1 MAREAR
7 KISKSGN
14 YYIELKGVE
23 LFFSEEDKQTFREI
37 LERNFA
43 EGKIYGCEMTR
54 DEIRFA
60 VKEDGRGISACMKPV
75 TTSYARYFNRTYD
88 REGKLFLG
96 RFKSKPLETEEDI
109 REALKAV
116 KTGDS
121 KKRSAAAK
129 KTAQKPAAKAINH
142 ISKAPKEETPKPQP
156 KKNLPSWLL

>member
-23 LFFSEEDKQTFREI
+23 LFFSEKDRQTFREI

-60 VKEDGRGISACMKPV
+60 VKEDGRGISVCMKPV

-109 REALKAV
+109 REALKTV

-121 KKRSAAAK
+121 KKRSAAVK
-129 KTAQKPAAKAINH
+129 KITQKTSEKAINQKP
-142 ISKAPKEETPKPQP
+142 KALNEEIPKPQP

>member
-23 LFFSEEDKQTFREI
+23 LFFSEEDKHTFRGI

-109 REALKAV
+109 REALRTV

-129 KTAQKPAAKAINH
+129 KTTSKQAANQIP
-142 ISKAPKEETPKPQP
+142 KAPKEEIPKPQP

>member
-23 LFFSEEDKQTFREI
+23 LFFTEEDKQTFREI

-96 RFKSKPLETEEDI
+96 RFKSEPLETEEDI
-109 REALKAV
+109 KEALKAV

-129 KTAQKPAAKAINH
+129 KTAQKSAAKAINQTP
-142 ISKAPKEETPKPQP
+142 KASKEETPKPQP